1 MSFDF
6 LPVENELTRADAQI
20 MEFISA
26 HPDEF
31 LLMSMRQL
39 ACQLGVSDATVSRF
53 ARHSGFADFKE
64 LKNAVMKRQQA
75 QKTSPASKM
84 ARTLM
89 KADGSFG
96 LEGWLSQQQQYL
108 QKTLEHLDED
118 IFDDAVQAILSA
130 RSIYIHAKSAS
141 ASVGQLLMF
150 RLRRL
155 GLPVCMLPSGG
166 SEVWEGLALAGEND
180 LVIMFSFS
188 KVSREGAMIL
198 QQAGESGYM
207 TLAFTSRLYVPAG
220 QRADMNLFVY
230 RGEENEYHS
239 MAAPAA
245 VVDALAVAAAK
256 ELGGDA
262 ARRLDRLHALKK
274 KYSEPQR

>member
-6 LPVENELTRADAQI
+6 LPADNEFTRADAQI

-26 HPDEF
+26 HPNEF
-31 LLMSMRQL
+31 LLMNMSQL
-39 ACQLGVSDATVSRF
+39 ARQLGVSDATVSRF

-64 LKNAVMKRQQA
+64 LKRAVMQQ
-75 QKTSPASKM
+75 QNNQSSPALKM
-84 ARTLM
+84 AQTLM
-89 KADGSFG
+89 KDEGGFG
-96 LEGWLSQQQQYL
+96 LAGWLSYQQSCL

-118 IFDDAVQAILSA
+118 IFETSVKEILSA
-130 RSIYIHAKSAS
+130 RHIYIHAKSAS

-155 GLPVCMLPSGG
+155 GLPVSMLPSGG
-166 SEVWEGLALAGEND
+166 SEIWEGLALAGEGD
-180 LVIMFSFS
+180 LIIMFSFS
-188 KVSREGAMIL
+188 KVSREGVMIL
-198 QQAGESGYM
+198 SQSRESGYK

-245 VVDALAVAAAK
+245 VVDALAVVAAR
-256 ELGGDA
+256 ELGPDSA
-262 ARRLDRLHALKK
+262 KRLARLHELKK
-274 KYSEPQR
+274 KY